1 MTPNSSPLVEEVL
14 RKQNMYFTISGGDYL
29 IKCLNPEHNDRSPSL
44 RVDRMS
50 GLMHC
55 FACTF
60 RGNIFSFY
68 GIKNNVV
75 SLKTLKL
82 REKLRAVRDQSV
94 DVEFPANTVPFQQV
108 FRGIA
113 AKTFR
118 TLGAFT
124 TPSMDRNLTDRL
136 FFPVKSLE
144 DKTVAYIGRK
154 VNGDTSGKDKYYAY
168 PPGTPLPMYPSVFP
182 NRPQTVVLVEGIF
195 DLANLLDKG
204 LTNVSCIF
212 GVSTLKNTAKTQLL
226 PLRVQGVANVL
237 LLLDSD
243 EAGKRA
249 MNELKPIIEAEGF
262 GVTIGYLPEGKD
274 PGVLTQSEVDQL
286 KEKYKL

>member
-1 MTPNSSPLVEEVL
+1 MTPNSNPLVEDVL
-14 RKQNMYFTISGGDYL
+14 RKQDLYFTLSGGDYL
-29 IKCLNPEHNDRSPSL
+29 IKCLNPEHKDRSPSL
-44 RVDRMS
+44 RVDRTS

-55 FACTF
+55 FACSF

-75 SLKTLKL
+75 SLKTISL
-82 REKLRAVRDQSV
+82 REKLRALRDSSK
-94 DVEFPANTVPFQQV
+94 DIAFPAQQVPFQQV
-108 FRGIA
+108 YRGIA

-118 TLGAFT
+118 ALGAFT

-154 VNGDTSGKDKYYAY
+154 VNGDTSGKDKYYCY
-168 PPGTPLPMYPSVFP
+168 PPGTPVPMYPSVYP
-182 NRPQTVVLVEGIF
+182 NRPETVVLVEGIF

-212 GVSTLKNTAKTQLL
+212 GVSTLKNTVKQQLL

-237 LLLDSD
+237 LLLDNDTAVQKASS
-243 EAGKRA
+243 
-249 MNELKPIIEAEGF
+249 ELKPLIEQEGF
-262 GVTIGYLPEGKD
+262 GVIVGYLPEGKD
-274 PGVLTQSEVDQL
+274 PGVLTQSEVDEL
-286 KEKYKL
+286 RNKYKL